1 LFFSLPRKKAQNLVE
16 KMRRSG
22 IGDAAVVGEVVAG
35 HPGKI
40 FIY

>member
-1 LFFSLPRKKAQNLVE
+1 VE
-16 KMRRSG
+16 KMRHSG
-22 IGDAAVVGEVVAG
+22 IADAAVVGEVVAD